1 MKSLKT
7 MLLALILC
15 LPFFGMAEVVPLTL
29 LHTNDLHAHLLPDE
43 NGKGGAAAISAYLK
57 AVKADCENLLILDA
71 GDLVTGTPVSTL
83 FAGTPV
89 FEVYNTMPY
98 DAVVLGNHEFDHGW
112 GHVARFLEIA
122 RFPVLSA
129 NIRLP
134 EGRLITGQAA
144 KRFQIGI
151 LTVDVVGLTAPGLDQ
166 LTAPRGWQGL
176 KIEQAAPALKA
187 YLAGLQSQPDL
198 LIVLSHLGVSDD
210 EALAEAV
217 PEIDIIVGGHSH
229 TVLQEARRVGDT
241 LIVQAGSYGRYIGQ
255 MELWVD
261 STRDA
266 ITASKSWLV
275 PVDASVY
282 GEDPETAEVVERWEG
297 RVRDQ
302 VDVQIGTNPTP
313 KDREALRRII
323 SEILKQTYRADFGY
337 QNPGGTRA
345 DLPSGPI
352 LKRHIW
358 TMLPFDNTAAVMTV
372 QRNQLKILD
381 LAAPAGDARETFTVA
396 TNSYIAEKARVQY
409 HLPAEQIDM
418 REDVLRELVIDY
430 VQKQG
435 NLEMP
440 SAMEEGKKGPGVTE
454 EQSEKK

>member
-151 LTVDVVGLTAPGLDQ
+151 LTVDVVA
-166 LTAPRGWQGL
+166 
-176 KIEQAAPALKA
+176 
-187 YLAGLQSQPDL
+187 
-198 LIVLSHLGVSDD
+198 
-210 EALAEAV
+210 
-217 PEIDIIVGGHSH
+217 
-229 TVLQEARRVGDT
+229 
-241 LIVQAGSYGRYIGQ
+241 
-255 MELWVD
+255 
-261 STRDA
+261 
-266 ITASKSWLV
+266 
-275 PVDASVY
+275 
-282 GEDPETAEVVERWEG
+282 
-297 RVRDQ
+297 
-302 VDVQIGTNPTP
+302 
-313 KDREALRRII
+313 
-323 SEILKQTYRADFGY
+323 
-337 QNPGGTRA
+337 
-345 DLPSGPI
+345 
-352 LKRHIW
+352 
-358 TMLPFDNTAAVMTV
+358 
-372 QRNQLKILD
+372 
-381 LAAPAGDARETFTVA
+381 
-396 TNSYIAEKARVQY
+396 
-409 HLPAEQIDM
+409 
-418 REDVLRELVIDY
+418 
-430 VQKQG
+430 
-435 NLEMP
+435 
-440 SAMEEGKKGPGVTE
+440 
-454 EQSEKK
+454 

>member
-1 MKSLKT
+1 M
-7 MLLALILC
+7 
-15 LPFFGMAEVVPLTL
+15 G
-29 LHTNDLHAHLLPDE
+29 
-43 NGKGGAAAISAYLK
+43 
-57 AVKADCENLLILDA
+57 
-71 GDLVTGTPVSTL
+71 
-83 FAGTPV
+83 
-89 FEVYNTMPY
+89 
-98 DAVVLGNHEFDHGW
+98 
-112 GHVARFLEIA
+112 
-122 RFPVLSA
+122 
-129 NIRLP
+129 
-134 EGRLITGQAA
+134 
-144 KRFQIGI
+144 
-151 LTVDVVGLTAPGLDQ
+151 GLDPGRDYRQ
-166 LTAPRGWQGL
+166 QELARSRRCLGLWRGPG
-176 KIEQAAPALKA
+176 
-187 YLAGLQSQPDL
+187 
-198 LIVLSHLGVSDD
+198 
-210 EALAEAV
+210 
-217 PEIDIIVGGHSH
+217 
-229 TVLQEARRVGDT
+229 
-241 LIVQAGSYGRYIGQ
+241 
-255 MELWVD
+255 
-261 STRDA
+261 
-266 ITASKSWLV
+266 
-275 PVDASVY
+275 
-282 GEDPETAEVVERWEG
+282 TAEVVERWEG